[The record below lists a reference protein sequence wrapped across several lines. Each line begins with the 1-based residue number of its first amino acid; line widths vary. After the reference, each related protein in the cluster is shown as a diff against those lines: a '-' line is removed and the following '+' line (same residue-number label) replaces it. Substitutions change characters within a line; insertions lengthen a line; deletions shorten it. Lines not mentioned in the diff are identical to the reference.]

1 MKSDTRSFYVQA
13 AQRVIEHA
21 AAHLDEAV
29 ALDRLA
35 AEACLSPYHFHRVFR
50 GIVGETPLELI
61 RRLRME
67 RAAHRLAH
75 SDQSVTSIAFDAG
88 YDTHEAF
95 TRAFRAS
102 YATSPTGFR
111 QRKHPRIELAAPCGV
126 HYDAQG
132 SIPRFIPRDFGGRSM
147 DVEIK
152 NLPALRVAA
161 VRHIGPYLQIN
172 EAFERLGQ
180 IAGRAGLIQ
189 PPDTEMVALFYD
201 DPDSTPA
208 DQLRSDAG
216 ITVPPNATLPAGLT
230 EHHVPAGAY
239 ASTVHVGP
247 YEQLGDAW
255 ARLMGEWLPSSGRRI
270 NGDAPSYEVYLN
282 TPMTVPKN
290 ELRTEIR
297 IPLVS

>member
-13 AQRVIEHA
+13 VQRVIEHV

-35 AEACLSPYHFHRVFR
+35 SEACLSPYHFHRVFR

-75 SDQSVTSIAFDAG
+75 GDESVTSIAFGAG

-111 QRKHPRIELAAPCGV
+111 RRKSPHIEITALCGV
-126 HYDAQG
+126 HYDVHGA
-132 SIPRFIPRDFGGRSM
+132 IPHFIPRNFGGHSM

-152 NLPALRVAA
+152 DLPELRVGA
-161 VRHIGPYLQIN
+161 VRHIGPYNQIN
-172 EAFERLGQ
+172 EAFSRLGQ
-180 IAGRAGLIQ
+180 IAGPAGLTQ
-189 PPDTEMVALFYD
+189 SPHSAMVALYYD
-201 DPDSTPA
+201 DPDSTPL

-216 ITVPPNATLPAGLT
+216 LTVPDGAPLPDGLA
-230 EHHVPAGAY
+230 EHRVPAGSY
-239 ASTVHVGP
+239 ASTVYVGP

-255 ARLMGEWLPSSGRRI
+255 ARLMGEWLPASGRRI
-270 NGDAPSYEVYLN
+270 KEDAPSYEVYLN
-282 TPMTVPKN
+282 NPMTTPKH

-297 IPLVS
+297 IPVVG

>member
-1 MKSDTRSFYVQA
+1 MKSGTRSFYVQA
-13 AQRVIEHA
+13 VQRVIEHA

-35 AEACLSPYHFHRVFR
+35 DEACLSPYHFHRVFR

-67 RAAHRLAH
+67 RAAYRLAR

-88 YDTHEAF
+88 FDTHEAF
-95 TRAFRAS
+95 TRAFRAC
-102 YATSPTGFR
+102 YATSPSGFR
-111 QRKHPRIELAAPCGV
+111 RRKHPRFDLAASCGV
-126 HYDAQG
+126 HFESRG
-132 SIPRFIPRDFGGRSM
+132 TIPQFIPRDSGGRSM

-152 NLPALRVAA
+152 TLPELRVAA
-161 VRHIGPYLQIN
+161 VRHIGPYNQIS

-180 IAGRAGLIQ
+180 VAGRAGLIQ
-189 PPDTEMVALFYD
+189 PSDTEMVALYYD
-201 DPDSTPA
+201 DPESTPA

-216 ITVPPNATLPAGLT
+216 LTVPEDASLPEGLS
-230 EHHVPAGAY
+230 EQRVPAGRY
-239 ASTVHVGP
+239 ASAVHVGP

-255 ARLMGEWLPSSGRRI
+255 ARMMGEWLPASGRRI
-270 NGDAPSYEVYLN
+270 SEDAPSYEVYLN
-282 TPMTVPKN
+282 NPMTTPKD

-297 IPLVS
+297 IPVAS